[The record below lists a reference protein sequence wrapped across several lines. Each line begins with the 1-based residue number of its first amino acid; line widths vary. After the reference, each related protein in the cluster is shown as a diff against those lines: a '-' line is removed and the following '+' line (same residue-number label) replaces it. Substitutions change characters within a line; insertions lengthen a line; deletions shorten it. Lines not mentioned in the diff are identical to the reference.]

1 MLVSDQG
8 GVMLGELQAE
18 VPMQT
23 DLFAPALLRNS
34 HLEQKD
40 KLLATMSR
48 LNREMG
54 RETLWTA
61 S

>member
-1 MLVSDQG
+1 
-8 GVMLGELQAE
+8 
-18 VPMQT
+18 MQT